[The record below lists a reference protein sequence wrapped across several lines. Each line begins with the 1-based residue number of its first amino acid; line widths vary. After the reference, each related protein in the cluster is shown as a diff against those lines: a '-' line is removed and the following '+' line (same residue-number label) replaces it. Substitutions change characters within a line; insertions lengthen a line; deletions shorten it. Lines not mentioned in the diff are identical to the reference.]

1 MATVSTGRTEAADGR
16 AVLRRL
22 LTVVVL
28 AACAVT
34 VLLARLTLDER
45 WSRLQIAGLACS
57 ALAVAA
63 ISVG

>member
-1 MATVSTGRTEAADGR
+1 
-16 AVLRRL
+16 
-22 LTVVVL
+22 VVTAL
-28 AACAVT
+28 YPAVT

-45 WSRLQIAGLACS
+45 WSRLQIAGLVSS